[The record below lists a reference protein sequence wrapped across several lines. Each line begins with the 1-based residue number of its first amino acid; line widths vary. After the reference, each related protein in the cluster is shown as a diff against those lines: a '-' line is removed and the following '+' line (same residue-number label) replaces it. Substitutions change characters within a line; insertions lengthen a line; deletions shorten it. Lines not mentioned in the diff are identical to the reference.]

1 MLETDPLL
9 SFNIFAENATYI
21 DDTYGESS
29 ASPGAENY
37 ENGFEPL
44 QTLPATWYNSL
55 LKKLTK
61 QAQFTK
67 TLCDSIYE
75 ELCSV
80 IADGNVELDDT
91 SIVNLRTALHNLFD
105 LQIAGALTLG
115 GVLSSAAPNKVLVN
129 ADGTMTPNAL
139 EDWTSEYGTVKTQID
154 NIAGTGGSIAS
165 LVAAIAEINQ
175 NIGDLTALTTTAKNT
190 IVAAINEV
198 DGDVG
203 NLANLSTDSK
213 SNVVAAINEVDS
225 NVDTLNTKVTNL
237 DVTSNAATNVAA
249 GNAASAGNSSHA
261 ARADHTHSIST
272 AGASEIGLITGGDI
286 SWGYNE
292 AGTSTALARADHRH
306 QIDLQTASEGRYG
319 LTQTANLGTMMNN
332 SFPESSRTPTA
343 NSIRDLIG
351 WIGTCS
357 QQIAPQGSSYVSLV
371 AITLTTASE
380 RPSYQIFSVASA
392 EYVGTAGYLLVWK
405 GPGETTYSS
414 RLIGLGTTSGCDIY
428 YNFAPNNVLY
438 IGSSDATPIS
448 VADIALFGYSTIIDN
463 TSGSETGSLTLGS
476 KICENYSLSINLVAK
491 DLIQTT
497 ASITSTSVTSAYA
510 VGWNIRFPDPGSG
523 STAIWDLTVIPKL
536 PGQSCKMRVIVN
548 TSSLL
553 IQAVATSYIM
563 APSDVRINYGVT
575 DASRIVHIAFNGGEL
590 YADRRLIV
598 HIERVCGASGAV
610 TATTAGVLPDSGARG
625 ICCLGS
631 EMEVTAKTLT
641 LQ

>member
-9 SFNIFAENATYI
+9 SFNIFAANATYI
-21 DDTYGESS
+21 DDTYGESP

-37 ENGFEPL
+37 NNGFEPL

-67 TLCDSIYE
+67 TLCDSIYA

-80 IADGNVELDDT
+80 IADGNVALDDA
-91 SIVNLRTALHNLFD
+91 SVVNLRTALHNLFD

-139 EDWTSEYGTVKTQID
+139 ADWTSEYGTVKTQID
-154 NIAGTGGSIAS
+154 NILGGSSGSIAS
-165 LVAAIAEINQ
+165 LAAAIAAINQ
-175 NIGDLTALTTTAKNT
+175 NIGDLTALTTTAKNS

-203 NLANLSTDSK
+203 ALANLSTDSK
-213 SNVVAAINEVDS
+213 SNIVAAINEVDS
-225 NVDTLNTKVTNL
+225 HADTLNTKVTNL
-237 DVTSNAATNVAA
+237 DVTSDAATNVAA
-249 GNAASAGNSSHA
+249 GNTASAGSSTHA
-261 ARADHTHSIST
+261 ARSDHTHSIST
-272 AGASEIGLITGGDI
+272 ASAKGIGSANSDYTLGSNSE
-286 SWGYNE
+286 
-292 AGTSTALARADHRH
+292 GTSPALARADHTHRLELRLASSSVPGVTRTT
-306 QIDLQTASEGRYG
+306 DLDTILSIP
-319 LTQTANLGTMMNN
+319 LG
-332 SFPESSRTPTA
+332 SAYTPTA
-343 NSIRDLIG
+343 SSIRDLIDC
-351 WIGTCS
+351 IGKHS

-371 AITLTTASE
+371 TITLTTASE

-392 EYVGTAGYLLVWK
+392 EYVGTTGYLLVWK
-405 GPGETTYSS
+405 GPGATTYSS

-428 YNFAPNNVLY
+428 YDFAPNNVLV
-438 IGSSDATPIS
+438 IGSSDGTPIS
-448 VADIALFGYSTIIDN
+448 VADIALFGYSTIITN
-463 TSGSETGSLTLGS
+463 TSGSTSTS
-476 KICENYSLSINLVAK
+476 FASDTKICENYSLSLNLVAK
-491 DLIQTT
+491 DLIATT
-497 ASITSTSVTSAYA
+497 SSITSTSVTSAYA
-510 VGWNIRFPDPGSG
+510 VGWSIQFPDPGSG

-553 IQAVATSYIM
+553 IQGVATSYIM

-575 DASRIVHIAFNGGEL
+575 DASRTVHIAFNGGEL

-610 TATTAGVLPDSGARG
+610 TANTSGTLPDAGARG

-631 EMEVTAKTLT
+631 EMEVTAHTLT